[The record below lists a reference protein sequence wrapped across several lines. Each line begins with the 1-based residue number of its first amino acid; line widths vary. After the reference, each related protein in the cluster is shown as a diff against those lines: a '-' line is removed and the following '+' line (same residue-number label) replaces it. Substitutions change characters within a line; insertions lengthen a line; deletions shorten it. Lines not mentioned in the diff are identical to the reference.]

1 MSAGH
6 PKEPDMTTNK
16 QPTKASKYEALDKL
30 LLARIARAPAA
41 FAHLQEA
48 EIMTAAEP
56 FTVPDRFGVKG
67 PTWRILDRRLQALRK
82 QGRIE
87 HVKGLWC
94 ITGTGRLL

>member
-1 MSAGH
+1 
-6 PKEPDMTTNK
+6 MTTNK
-16 QPTKASKYEALDKL
+16 QSTAASKYQALDKL

-41 FAHLQEA
+41 FAALQEA
-48 EIMTAAEP
+48 EIMAAAEP

-82 QGRIE
+82 QERIE

-94 ITGTGRLL
+94 IKGTGRLL